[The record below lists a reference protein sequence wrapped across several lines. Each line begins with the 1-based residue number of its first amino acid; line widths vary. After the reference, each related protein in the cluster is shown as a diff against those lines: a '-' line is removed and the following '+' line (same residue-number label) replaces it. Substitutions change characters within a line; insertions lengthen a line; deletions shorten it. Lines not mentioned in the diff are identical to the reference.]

1 MVRKIIRRLGYTAN
15 KNIPQ
20 TAQKP
25 KKIRIEKRIK
35 NLKML
40 LLLIYL
46 LKAIEIWNK
55 FKYI

>member
-46 LKAIEIWNK
+46 LKAIEI
-55 FKYI
+55 